1 MTSPG
6 EWHTTACILCSI
18 NCGLQVRVKDGHLE
32 KIKGDK
38 SNPRSRGYT
47 CEKPARLDHYQNH
60 SDRLTS
66 PMRRLPDGSFEAIS
80 WDTAIEELAAK
91 LSAIRDAHGGEK
103 IFYYGGGGQGN
114 HLGGAYS
121 GAPIGILPADVGLIV
136 ELVLTGGEK

>member
-1 MTSPG
+1 MTSPA

-18 NCGLQVRVKDGHLE
+18 NCGLQVQVEDGHLK

-60 SDRLTS
+60 NDRLTS
-66 PMRRLPDGSFEAIS
+66 PMRRRADGSFEEIS
-80 WDTAIEELAAK
+80 WDTAIEEVASK
-91 LSAIRDAHGGEK
+91 LSAIRDTYGGEK

-114 HLGGAYS
+114 HLGGAYG
-121 GAPIGILPADVGLIV
+121 GATRRALGMRYASNALPS
-136 ELVLTGGEK
+136 